1 MDYKHIKAILER
13 YFQGNSSLQ
22 EEEQLRQYFQRADVH
37 PELKPYQGL
46 FRFFVAEKQEQTSA
60 EFDQQW
66 STPPLRTIHKQT
78 ARHWVRW
85 VSIAALVVLSL
96 GTWWWSQ
103 QGMVEKPQPTATID
117 WSQYEPA
124 SEEEALAVTRNALK
138 SMSFSLKAG
147 ATQAADE
154 VTKVK
159 RLSDPLR

>member
-1 MDYKHIKAILER
+1 MDYKHIKAMLER

-22 EEEQLRQYFQRADVH
+22 EEEQLRQYFQQADVQ
-37 PELKPYQGL
+37 PELKQYQAL
-46 FRFFVAEKQEQTSA
+46 FHFFVVEKQEQTSTD
-60 EFDQQW
+60 FDQQW
-66 STPPLRTIHKQT
+66 STPPLRTVHKQ
-78 ARHWVRW
+78 ASRNWVRW
-85 VSIAALVVLSL
+85 AGIAALMVLSL
-96 GTWWWSQ
+96 GSWWWSQ
-103 QGMVEKPQPTATID
+103 HSIVEKPPVTAIID

-124 SEEEALAVTRNALK
+124 SEEEALAVTRDALK